1 MYRSILITGLP
12 AYINTVWLYYSVL
25 AMEDQQLKKA
35 INAVKDRAMANY
47 KTFEEFQTTGVDT
60 LVNRLKHDNPNVQ
73 ISVSTDEASLKKTL
87 SGCLYIAACSYVK
100 EVSLLNLP
108 VLYRECKSKL
118 DNTSIDAVNSVESA
132 TVDEDNMA
140 SIEYAICKNLAG
152 HIPYTITSRLKE
164 ICYDTCMTL
173 TANLKLGG
181 FNFVCKGFN
190 YVFTPGGVYTSNGK
204 AVLPTGKEFMREQV
218 TNALYPEEVIH
229 YALSELDALL

>member
-1 MYRSILITGLP
+1 MYRSILVIGP
-12 AYINTVWLYYSVL
+12 PVYINTICLYYSVL

-35 INAVKDRAMANY
+35 INAVKDQAMAHY

-60 LVNRLKHDNPNVQ
+60 LVNRLKDNNPNVQ

-108 VLYRECKSKL
+108 VLYRECKGKL
-118 DNTSIDAVNSVESA
+118 DNTSIDSVLSEES
-132 TVDEDNMA
+132 TVDEDNTV
-140 SIEYAICKNLAG
+140 SIEYTICKNLAG
-152 HIPYTITSRLKE
+152 HIPYTITSRLKD
-164 ICYDTCMTL
+164 ICLDAGVPL

-218 TNALYPEEVIH
+218 TNSFYPKEMIH

>member
-1 MYRSILITGLP
+1 
-12 AYINTVWLYYSVL
+12 
-25 AMEDQQLKKA
+25 MEDQQLKKA
-35 INAVKDRAMANY
+35 INVVKDRAITHY
-47 KTFEEFQTTGVDT
+47 KTFEAFQTTGVDT
-60 LVNRLKHDNPNVQ
+60 LVNRLKDDNPNVQ

-108 VLYRECKSKL
+108 VLYRECKGKL
-118 DNTSIDAVNSVESA
+118 DDTSVDAINSVEPA

-140 SIEYAICKNLAG
+140 SIEYTICKNLAG

-164 ICYDTCMTL
+164 LCYDTGVTL
-173 TANLKLGG
+173 KANLKLGG

-204 AVLPTGKEFMREQV
+204 AVLSTGKEFMREQV

-229 YALSELDALL
+229 YALSEIDALL